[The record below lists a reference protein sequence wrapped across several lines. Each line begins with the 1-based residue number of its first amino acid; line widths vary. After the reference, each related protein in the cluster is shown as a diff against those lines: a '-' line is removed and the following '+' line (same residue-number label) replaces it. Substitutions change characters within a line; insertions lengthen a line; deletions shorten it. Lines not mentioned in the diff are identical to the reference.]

1 MPEVSVIV
9 PVYNSEKS
17 LKNCIESIIRQT
29 FSDFELIII
38 NDGSTDNSRQICEQ
52 LQQKDARIMIC
63 NQSNA
68 GVSAARNK
76 GVTMAQGKYI
86 MFCDSDDCVA
96 ETWIEAMYDAVVKNP
111 DSLVTC
117 DVRQANKDES
127 ACKLTGESSHIS
139 YFDLYKMG
147 LSAYTPNKIY
157 NKSIIERNSLLF
169 DINCSLAEDVK
180 FNCEYYNNCKD
191 VVFIN
196 KILYFYNV
204 SDDGLSLSYKAN
216 GFDMHKMPFQIRLK
230 HIGNENL
237 TEYCNIWLFHFLA
250 LFANIFDKRNTKM
263 SLFEKFRYNNKMI
276 KSEEFQFCVSNSS
289 ENDLFKKVLKIKNY
303 YIFWIF
309 QKLISL
315 KQKIRS
321 QKL

>member
-1 MPEVSVIV
+1 MPEVSVII

-38 NDGSTDNSRQICEQ
+38 NDGSTDNSKEICEQ
-52 LQQKDARIMIC
+52 LQQQDARIIIF
-63 NQSNA
+63 NQENA

-76 GVTMAQGKYI
+76 GLTVAQGKYI
-86 MFCDSDDCVA
+86 MFCDSDDSVA
-96 ETWIEAMYDAVVKNP
+96 ENWIEALHDAIVQNP
-111 DSLVTC
+111 DSLVVC
-117 DVRQANKDES
+117 DVRQSNKAES
-127 ACKLTGESSHIS
+127 DCKTTTESSHMS
-139 YFDLYKMG
+139 YFELYKTG

-157 NKSIIERNSLLF
+157 RKSIIDQNKLF
-169 DINCSLAEDVK
+169 FDTNCSFAEDVK
-180 FNCEYYNNCKD
+180 FNCEYYNHCND

-204 SDDGLSLSYKAN
+204 SDDGLSLSYKTN
-216 GFDMHKMPFQIRLK
+216 SFDLHKMPFHIRLK

-263 SLFEKFRYNNKMI
+263 SVFAKFSYNNKMI
-276 KSEEFQFCVSNSS
+276 KSEEFQFCVNNSS
-289 ENDLFKKVLKIKNY
+289 ENALFKNILKTKNY

-309 QKLISL
+309 QKLIFL
-315 KQKIRS
+315 KKQIRS
-321 QKL
+321 